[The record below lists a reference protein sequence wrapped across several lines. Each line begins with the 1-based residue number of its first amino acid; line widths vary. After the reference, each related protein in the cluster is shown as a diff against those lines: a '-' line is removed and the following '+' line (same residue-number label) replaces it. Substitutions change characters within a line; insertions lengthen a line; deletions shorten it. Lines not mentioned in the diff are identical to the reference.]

1 MAALAPKLKP
11 YKVSKGDYIY
21 LKGDSP
27 DGIYFIKSGEAA
39 FVERRPRADLI
50 FATNKP
56 GSYFGDIDFAV
67 INQRREATRLFSV
80 KARTDMDLLLLEKDD
95 LFLLENQ
102 FKKEILSLF
111 ENSLS
116 HLEKLT
122 SMNRR
127 SSLWLKNRLNVPNSR
142 EENRI
147 TIQEEEEQDEYS
159 LERIA

>member
-1 MAALAPKLKP
+1 
-11 YKVSKGDYIY
+11 
-21 LKGDSP
+21 
-27 DGIYFIKSGEAA
+27 
-39 FVERRPRADLI
+39 
-50 FATNKP
+50 
-56 GSYFGDIDFAV
+56 
-67 INQRREATRLFSV
+67 
-80 KARTDMDLLLLEKDD
+80 MDLLLLEKDD